1 MSDGSN
7 LLKVNETRLWG
18 TIERSA
24 EIGPGRA
31 QGLHRLAL
39 SGADREMRDLFVSW
53 CREAGCGVSVDRM
66 GNIFARRPGRDD
78 SLPPVLIGSHLDT
91 QVTGGRFDGIL
102 GVLAGLEVLRTLND
116 HGIETEHPIEVVNWS
131 NEEGAR
137 FNPPM
142 LASAVF
148 AGLRD
153 LDWAYARTDNDGV
166 TYGQALEEIGYK
178 GETPMGGRP
187 IAAYFELHIEQGPV
201 LEAEGLTVG
210 LVTGGYA
217 TRGLRVEVRGET
229 AHSGPTP
236 MDKRRNALV
245 GAAYLIA
252 AVNDVGW
259 HHHAESGKT
268 TASQISIWPNATGIL
283 PELAHVTIDMRHP
296 EIAGAERMLAEV
308 ETAIAESARKGNVE
322 IEIVERWRF
331 GDERFDAGCL
341 QDLRDAARGLEI
353 PYKEML
359 SQAGHDA
366 YNMTHVCPTA
376 LIFCP
381 CDDGITHNEAEN
393 VSREDAVPS
402 VNVLLHAVL
411 ARADRR

>member
-1 MSDGSN
+1 MDG
-7 LLKVNETRLWG
+7 LANELRVDEARLWE
-18 TIERSA
+18 TIERSGT
-24 EIGPGRA
+24 IGPGRA

-39 SGADREMRDLFVSW
+39 SAADREMRDLFVAW
-53 CREAGCGVSVDRM
+53 CEAAGCTVSVDRM
-66 GNIFARRPGRDD
+66 GNVFARRAGRDD

-102 GVLAGLEVLRTLND
+102 GVLAGLEVLRSLND
-116 HGIETEHPIEVVNWS
+116 RGIETRRPIEVVNWS

-148 AGLRD
+148 AGLRE
-153 LDWAYARTDNDGV
+153 LEWAYARSDNEGV
-166 TYGQALEEIGYK
+166 TYGEALREIGYA
-178 GETPMGGRP
+178 GDAAMGGRP
-187 IAAYFELHIEQGPV
+187 IEAYFELHIEQGPI
-201 LEAEGLTVG
+201 LEAEGIAVG

-217 TRGLRVEVRGET
+217 TRGLRVEIRGET

-259 HHHAESGKT
+259 AHHEERGKT

-283 PELAHVTIDMRHP
+283 PELAQVTIDLRHP
-296 EIAGAERMLAEV
+296 EVAGAERMLAEV
-308 ETAIAESARKGNVE
+308 EAAIAEAAAKGNVE
-322 IEIVERWRF
+322 IEVTERWRF
-331 GDERFDAGCL
+331 GDERFDPGCL
-341 QDLRDAARGLEI
+341 RQLREAAESLGI

-381 CDDGITHNEAEN
+381 CDGGITHNEAEN
-393 VSREDAVPS
+393 VSREDAIPS

-411 ARADRR
+411 ARANA